1 MRDPLRDVDWS
12 VRVSSL
18 PQAIQEACDAAGLS
32 PNAVIFH
39 DLTLGGE
46 RPAAANAS
54 IDWPSYFCDKA
65 GFVLVLA
72 YLVRNHLPLE
82 MDVRITRPSTGTSHF
97 RMHPP
102 LDPHAKAMLQAINP
116 REAQAMADLNA
127 RAESVFARLRQAHL
141 PDIDG
146 RDLP

>member
-1 MRDPLRDVDWS
+1 MRDPLSNVDWS

-18 PQAIQEACDAAGLS
+18 PQAIAEACDAAGLS

-39 DLTLGGE
+39 DLMLSGE
-46 RPAAANAS
+46 RPSAAGAS
-54 IDWPSYFCDKA
+54 VDWPSYFCDKA

-82 MDVRITRPSTGTSHF
+82 MDIRVTRPESGTSHF

-102 LDPHAKAMLQAINP
+102 LDPHAKAILAAINP
-116 REAQAMADLNA
+116 REAQAMEDLQA
-127 RAESVFARLRQAHL
+127 RAESVFARLRDAHL
-141 PDIDG
+141 IGYDP
-146 RDLP
+146 